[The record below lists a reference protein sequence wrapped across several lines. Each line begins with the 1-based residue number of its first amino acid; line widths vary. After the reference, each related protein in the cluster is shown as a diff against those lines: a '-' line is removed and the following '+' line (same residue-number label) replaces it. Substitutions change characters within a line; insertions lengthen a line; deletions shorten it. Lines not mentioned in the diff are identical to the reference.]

1 VVIDVDDEY
10 EGDGDYEDEVEGG
23 SDEVEGESD
32 KVDLNDTEDE
42 DYVADNEEVSDD
54 YTIDESD
61 FEGNWDWTSVLPEEM
76 VKEVHSNVGTSE
88 NVMNLNPKMRV
99 EFEAENDDSDILIT
113 PLGSEDDEATVM
125 NFPTFRM
132 PNDGEIIKFEEGMK
146 FTLKSIVKG
155 AVKQYAM
162 ERKKSLV
169 LKKNDKERMV
179 VRCEKDCPFYIRFSK
194 RSAVDYWQIV
204 NINEEHKCGR
214 TPRNRQATTEWLAK
228 KFIPTLIHTLD
239 LKPKGLIAECKAR
252 WGVTLSPD
260 QAYRAKRKAI
270 EMIQGASS
278 EQYTHLR
285 SYADELKKTNPNSTV
300 IIKCAMGIG
309 GLVFERIYV
318 CLEACK
324 AAFAYTC
331 RPLIGL
337 DACFLKGEH
346 GGQLMAAVGKDG
358 NNQMILIAYAV
369 VEAETKDSWQWF
381 LDLLLEDLNGIQQK
395 EWAFISDQQKGLV
408 PAIQNTKA
416 GVEHRLCVKHLYE
429 NWKKRY
435 PGA

>member
-1 VVIDVDDEY
+1 
-10 EGDGDYEDEVEGG
+10 
-23 SDEVEGESD
+23 
-32 KVDLNDTEDE
+32 
-42 DYVADNEEVSDD
+42 
-54 YTIDESD
+54 
-61 FEGNWDWTSVLPEEM
+61 
-76 VKEVHSNVGTSE
+76 
-88 NVMNLNPKMRV
+88 
-99 EFEAENDDSDILIT
+99 
-113 PLGSEDDEATVM
+113 M

-155 AVKQYAM
+155 AVKQYVM

-169 LKKNDKERMV
+169 FKKNDKERMV

-300 IIKCAMGIG
+300 IIKCAMGIE

-381 LDLLLEDLNGIQQK
+381 LDLLLEDLNGIKQK

-435 PGA
+435 PGAEMKEVMWLAARATTVPDWERTMQRMKGLNENAWKDMMKLPPGTWTRSAYNTNSQCDLQVNNMCEAFNKAILEHRDKPIITMLEGLKNYISARIVTQREMMQKYIGNICPKI